1 MSVRAGAAMH
11 RFASWDSEL
20 CAGERLR
27 LAGYRPAQ
35 AFVRGESVRK
45 LKTESSKTQYAVL
58 QQEQE
63 HHMMRP
69 LDRKIEF
76 SDNLRGGAGLQS
88 VKPLIAA
95 SCVRLRLPYI
105 SIGRFCIRSRLSF
118 FLCQEKRSGLRHVSF
133 LFRVVG
139 IAICKFS
146 CLLMVIGL
154 RWFTS
159 GLHVPLWRFRR
170 GYEARGRGSTESA
183 ARLSTFCAIT
193 LALLSFL
200 RGVRWG

>member
-76 SDNLRGGAGLQS
+76 SDNLRGGWSAIRQAADRRVLRSFTPAIHFYWKVLHSFTPVFFPLSGKKKRLAACFVS
-88 VKPLIAA
+88 VP
-95 SCVRLRLPYI
+95 
-105 SIGRFCIRSRLSF
+105 
-118 FLCQEKRSGLRHVSF
+118 
-133 LFRVVG
+133 
-139 IAICKFS
+139 
-146 CLLMVIGL
+146 
-154 RWFTS
+154 
-159 GLHVPLWRFRR
+159 
-170 GYEARGRGSTESA
+170 RGRN
-183 ARLSTFCAIT
+183 RHL
-193 LALLSFL
+193 
-200 RGVRWG
+200 